1 MRGRERELF
10 ACVFILRYDT
20 NDDRGHVPR
29 TIIYGFLLGLVGSSF
44 TPRSVSAKSA
54 LYLTKRAG
62 RDCERWLLMLI
73 RWEHLVSFVLFS
85 L

>member
-44 TPRSVSAKSA
+44 TP
-54 LYLTKRAG
+54 
-62 RDCERWLLMLI
+62 
-73 RWEHLVSFVLFS
+73 
-85 L
+85 